1 MRRFLSALIAS
12 LVLVLTSAAPL
23 AASPQT
29 DHFQAGTLLS
39 IDKQVVKTPMSY
51 VFDVVATYYE
61 TVTYKMQVHVGRNVY
76 SVEYAP
82 PVQPDGPLPSEW
94 KENAPVSVR
103 VEGRIMKF
111 RVSTG
116 QEIEGRIVGRKKV

>member
-1 MRRFLSALIAS
+1 MRRFPSALIAA
-12 LVLVLTSAAPL
+12 LILVLTAATLL
-23 AASPQT
+23 AASPPT
-29 DHFQAGTLLS
+29 ENFQAGTLLS

-61 TVTYKMQVHVGRNVY
+61 TVTYKMQVHVGRTVY

-94 KENAPVSVR
+94 KENAPVSVC
-103 VEGRIMKF
+103 VEGRTMKF
-111 RVSTG
+111 RISTG
-116 QEIEGRIVGRKKV
+116 QEIEGRIVGRKRV